1 MKNFILQPS
10 SLPVRQAGFNLDLIL
25 MNALSE
31 DIGHCDVTT
40 SAVIPPGHKSKAVL
54 IAKDEFILAGISFAG
69 RVFSLLDAGI
79 KFNADKKDGRRVK
92 KGDVIARVS
101 GSTADLLKAERT
113 ALNLLQR
120 LSGIATLTHKFVEC
134 VKGLHVKI
142 TDTRKTAPNLRF
154 FEKYAVRAGGGH
166 NHRFGLFDGVLIKDN
181 HIAAAGGIT
190 KAVRL
195 ARSKTHHIMKIEVEA
210 KNIKEVKQALSAGA
224 DIIMLDN
231 MPVKEMKNAV
241 KVIRR
246 QNPSILIEAS
256 GSVTLQNVRQIAETG
271 VDMIS
276 SGTVT
281 HSAPAVDIS
290 MKVLD

>member
-1 MKNFILQPS
+1 MKKFS
-10 SLPVRQAGFNLDLIL
+10 FDSVLIK
-25 MNALSE
+25 ALSE

-40 SAVIPPGHKSKAVL
+40 SAVIPLGHKSKAVL
-54 IAKDEFILAGISFAG
+54 IAKEDFILAGISFAG
-69 RVFSLLDAGI
+69 RVFSLADAGI
-79 KFNADKKDGRRVK
+79 KFKADKKDGSRVK
-92 KGDVIARVS
+92 KGTVIARVS
-101 GSTADLLKAERT
+101 GSTPGLLKAERT

-134 VKGLHVKI
+134 VKGLRVKI

-154 FEKYAVRAGGGH
+154 FEKHAVRAGGGH

-181 HIAAAGGIT
+181 HIAAAGGIA

-195 ARSKTHHIMKIEVEA
+195 ARSNTHHIMKIEVEA

-241 KVIRR
+241 KVIRL
-246 QNPSILIEAS
+246 QNPRILIEAS
-256 GSVTLQNVRQIAETG
+256 GSVTLQNVRPIAETG

-276 SGTVT
+276 AGAIT

-290 MKVLD
+290 MKVLPS

>member
-1 MKNFILQPS
+1 MKKFS
-10 SLPVRQAGFNLDLIL
+10 FDSVLIK
-25 MNALSE
+25 ALSE

-40 SAVIPPGHKSKAVL
+40 SAVIPTGHKSKAAL
-54 IAKDEFILAGISFAG
+54 IAKEDFILAGISFAG
-69 RVFSLLDAGI
+69 RVFSLADAGI
-79 KFNADKKDGRRVK
+79 KFKAYKKDGSRVK
-92 KGDVIARVS
+92 KGTVIARVS
-101 GSTADLLKAERT
+101 GSTAGLLKAERT

-134 VKGLHVKI
+134 VKGLRVKI

-154 FEKYAVRAGGGH
+154 FEKYAVRAGGGY

-181 HIAAAGGIT
+181 HIAAAGGIA

-241 KVIRR
+241 KVIRL
-246 QNPSILIEAS
+246 QNPRILIEAS

-276 SGTVT
+276 AGAIT

-290 MKVLD
+290 MKVLPSKIPLFGKEGKVYE